1 MHPDD
6 TRRRQVGGRE
16 VESAH
21 GGNIWEA
28 GRKYGFQ
35 PRDLLDFSASIN
47 PLGPPRGA
55 VKKILDCVG
64 VIRYYPEPEADGLR
78 DSLAQYLGI
87 PPKNLLL
94 GNGSVELLYAVSREL
109 YRERILLAVP
119 TFSEYGRGINNPC
132 VKRVYLDPGEGFCFS
147 VQKMLAELQPR
158 DLVFICNP
166 NNPTG
171 RLVERGEILLLVEKA
186 LTLDARVV
194 VDEAFMDFT
203 DREQTVVPFVK
214 DYSNLLVLGSL
225 TKFFALPGLR
235 IGYLAA
241 GSSLLR
247 RLFEILPPWR
257 LNIFASIAG
266 KEALGDRE
274 YIKATRELIE
284 TERKFLFQGLAGVRG
299 LQPFPSSAN
308 FLLVNISNS
317 GLSGFELQEELGAR
331 GILIRR
337 CSNFAGLNDFF
348 IRVAVRTRGENLK
361 LLTAL
366 KEILENQ
373 VRDNGGRKE

>member
-1 MHPDD
+1 
-6 TRRRQVGGRE
+6 
-16 VESAH
+16 
-21 GGNIWEA
+21 
-28 GRKYGFQ
+28 
-35 PRDLLDFSASIN
+35 
-47 PLGPPRGA
+47 
-55 VKKILDCVG
+55 
-64 VIRYYPEPEADGLR
+64 
-78 DSLAQYLGI
+78 
-87 PPKNLLL
+87 
-94 GNGSVELLYAVSREL
+94 
-109 YRERILLAVP
+109 
-119 TFSEYGRGINNPC
+119 
-132 VKRVYLDPGEGFCFS
+132 
-147 VQKMLAELQPR
+147 MLAELKPR

-171 RLVERGEILLLVEKA
+171 GLVERGEILLLVEKA

-203 DREQTVVPFVK
+203 DGRQTVVPFVK
-214 DYSNLLVLGSL
+214 DYPNLLVLGSL

-235 IGYLAA
+235 IGHLAA

-247 RLFEILPPWR
+247 RLSEVLPPWR
-257 LNIFASIAG
+257 LNILASIAG
-266 KEALGDRE
+266 KEALGDHG
-274 YIKATRELIE
+274 YIKVTRKLIE
-284 TERKFLFQGLAGVRG
+284 SEREFLFQGLAGVRG

-373 VRDNGGRKE
+373 ARDNGGREK